1 MSTAARILPSRLGDT
16 VGPEHFSTDPAE
28 LTKYDVDGMKPAAVA
43 RPGTAAEVAD
53 LIRLAAAEK
62 LAVIP
67 VGAHTK
73 LSIGMPPSRYDLA
86 IDMRRLNRVAAY
98 DPGDLTLGVE
108 PGCKLGDLHKT
119 LEEHNQT
126 LPLAVPY
133 TFQTTVGGTIS
144 SGVDTPLR
152 QFYGTARDYVL
163 GMEFVTGEGAQ
174 TKSGGR
180 VVKNVTGYDLHKLMI
195 GALGTLGVITRI
207 NFKTFPLPRQS
218 RGFLAF
224 FPGAAGPLD
233 LRQRIAQSPLTP
245 LTLEIL
251 SPEVARIFAQK
262 TPTTV
267 PDAPA
272 PGAWLSTAHWVL
284 AAAYAGNDQVLDRYA
299 RDLTRMA
306 TETGAADS
314 VILGDAERPTVW
326 WRLREFIPL
335 MLDSSPAATIV
346 KFSVLP
352 GHFPAL
358 LEQTGRI
365 VERYELSSATLLRG
379 SGIAYLALLPPA
391 RDEDS
396 LHRLALAC
404 GEIFQAS
411 PTAEYRA
418 MIPWCPVELKRAVN
432 VWGPPRDDS
441 KLMRKLRSV
450 FDPQNIFSP
459 GRFVGGL

>member
-1 MSTAARILPSRLGDT
+1 MSTAARILPSRLGDI

-28 LTKYDVDGMKPAAVA
+28 LAKNSVDGIEPSAVA
-43 RPGTAAEVAD
+43 RPGTAEEVAD
-53 LIRLAAAEK
+53 LVRLAAAEK
-62 LAVIP
+62 LAIIP
-67 VGAHTK
+67 VGARTK

-86 IDMRRLNRVAAY
+86 IDMTRLNRIAAY

-108 PGCKLGDLHKT
+108 PGCKLADLQKT
-119 LEEHNQT
+119 LEQHNQA

-133 TFQTTVGGTIS
+133 TFETTVGGTIS

-163 GMEFVTGEGAQ
+163 GMEFVTGDGAP

-180 VVKNVTGYDLHKLMI
+180 VVKNVTGYDLQKLMI
-195 GALGTLGVITRI
+195 GALGTLGIITRI

-224 FPGAAGPLD
+224 FADAAGALG

-251 SPEVARIFAQK
+251 SPELAQIFAQRS
-262 TPTTV
+262 PSTV

-272 PGAWLSTAHWVL
+272 PGAWFSTALWVL

-299 RDLTRMA
+299 RDLARMA

-335 MLDSSPAATIV
+335 MLESSPAATIV

-352 GHFPAL
+352 GHFSAL

-365 VERYELSSATLLRG
+365 AERYELPSATLLRG
-379 SGIAYLALLPPA
+379 SGIVYLALLPRA
-391 RDEDS
+391 RNENS

-404 GEIFQAS
+404 AEIFQAS
-411 PTAEYRA
+411 PTAEYRT

-432 VWGPPRDDS
+432 VWGPPREDS
-441 KLMRKLRSV
+441 KLMQKLKAV